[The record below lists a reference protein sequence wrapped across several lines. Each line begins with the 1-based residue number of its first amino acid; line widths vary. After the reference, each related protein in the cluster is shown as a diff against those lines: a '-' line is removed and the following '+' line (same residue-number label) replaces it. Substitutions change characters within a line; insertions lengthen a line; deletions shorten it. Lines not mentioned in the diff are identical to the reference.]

1 MSTTKE
7 LSLCKGL
14 PYQIRARANGK
25 FDYVADNMSYS
36 QDTSVSLSMTTY
48 NGLSEQYTQGYQT
61 ADITDFGLTALPW
74 GYEYNQSLSTSRFCL
89 MPIKHDYLNV
99 TPKVATQDYSV
110 SGSVTFDS
118 TTGYVTIT
126 GDNYIYKKVTS
137 HFTAP
142 STSVEVQLKLR
153 PTQFDVDQPSST
165 ECKFF
170 SDTSGGVGD
179 SNSRLRIRTVYNG
192 LMVNTFGISY
202 GGLVVSGSDWA
213 YGTWYWVKVVITA
226 SSCIAYWSLDGEN
239 WSSGFSINGVPVL
252 SDIADKSQWMLGRMN
267 LNSAT
272 VYDLNHCHIIADGST
287 YWWKPLGEGAGTAE
301 TLPGVTYN
309 YVDDGSAVTLN
320 CFTENFDDA
329 VVLTPNVSYA
339 SHEMVNPWSG
349 KIYPNGTYTSIA
361 TTDDWE
367 DTDNVIDW
375 EMSENLDSSMI
386 GNPEI
391 DTYFVYGFSTSDYL
405 MQNKPFDPGNHY
417 WTLHMDGTRIT
428 QLNTRQILAQSDGFT
443 LGVDENNH
451 FFADFYDAN
460 GKICNL
466 TVTDYDATVGTNMDA
481 TISYDVVVGEW
492 QYLLIVGTTFQ
503 DHSYALQPSNRTILS
518 GPITFGCGYNPIPQR
533 LLGTVSIPA
542 HTVYDYD
549 NGTWTEESQGGSEG
563 IEVPE
568 FDE

>member
-25 FDYVADNMSYS
+25 FDYVADNQIYS
-36 QDTSVSLSMTTY
+36 QDTSVSLSMTAY
-48 NGLSEQYTQGYQT
+48 NGLSEDFIPSYQT
-61 ADITDFGLTALPW
+61 ADITDFSLTALPW
-74 GYEYNQSLSTSRFCL
+74 EYEYNQSLSTSRFCL
-89 MPIKHDYLNV
+89 MPMNHTYSNV

-110 SGSVTFDS
+110 EGSVTFDS

-153 PTQFDVDQPSST
+153 PTQYDVNQPSST

-170 SDTSGGVGD
+170 SVTSGSVG
-179 SNSRLRIRTVYNG
+179 SSSSRLIIRTEYAG
-192 LMVNTFGISY
+192 LRVNTFGTAY
-202 GGLVVSGSDWA
+202 GGLIISGSDWV
-213 YGTWYWVKVVITA
+213 YGTWYWVKVVITT

-267 LNSAT
+267 LDSAT
-272 VYDLNHCHIIADGST
+272 AYDLNHCHIIADGST
-287 YWWKPLGEGAGTAE
+287 YWWKPLGEGAGTPE

-309 YVDDGSAVTLN
+309 FVDDGSAVTLN

-329 VVLTPNVSYA
+329 VVLTPNVSYG
-339 SHEMVNPWSG
+339 SHEMDSPLNGS
-349 KIYPNGTYTSIA
+349 IYTPAVWTSIA

-375 EMSENLDSSMI
+375 YLEDEVDNVII
-386 GNPEI
+386 GSPTVSTNTI
-391 DTYFVYGFSTSDYL
+391 SGFSTSDYL
-405 MQNKPFDPGNHY
+405 MQTGSFNPGNHL
-417 WTLHMDGTRIT
+417 WEISGRLGVTSIDV
-428 QLNTRQILAQSDGFT
+428 QQIFAQSDGFV
-443 LGVDENNH
+443 LGIDENNH
-451 FFADFYDAN
+451 FFAKLYDAD
-460 GKICNL
+460 GEIG
-466 TVTDYDATVGTNMDA
+466 TITITDYTATAGTWMD
-481 TISYDVVVGEW
+481 TVISLREINGQRVYMLFAKTAPAGD
-492 QYLLIVGTTFQ
+492 T
-503 DHSYALQPSNRTILS
+503 SYAELQSDRTILS
-518 GPITFGCGYNPIPQR
+518 GPITFGCEYNQVPQR

-542 HTVYDYD
+542 HTAYDYS
-549 NGTWTEESQGGSEG
+549 NGTWTAK
-563 IEVPE
+563 
-568 FDE
+568 